1 MERHRPLPTRPP
13 TAYSEWAVGWGAGC
27 RTDPVALDQTL
38 TPPPCDEAR
47 SRAPRP
53 RVDGH
58 GFCRRPCRDL
68 FRPAP
73 APLAGRYTLAAARR
87 LWWRCKQRARA
98 GAQRGSGR
106 TDFDAGCQPSPA
118 PAKTGGRSEPVS
130 ILSCSADRGDA
141 AARKLVKICTS
152 VSPATHPPCNAVNSC
167 AMIEDEI
174 ARSCALMGNDAAG
187 TPGCEVDPKSD
198 AAAADVVR
206 RYYAAINAHD
216 YSTAWIQWG
225 QDGRP
230 GQRFADFQKGFAH
243 TRATSVTIG
252 RMAPARGG
260 GLGLCDRAGDGR
272 RAARQWAAAALRR
285 AICGATG
292 QRRAGG
298 ECGPAALAY
307 RSATLKPAAG

>member
-1 MERHRPLPTRPP
+1 MKR
-13 TAYSEWAVGWGAGC
+13 GAG
-27 RTDPVALDQTL
+27 RRGHALTDMDFVGGLAVIRSAPRLPRWLAGTLLLPLAACGGGASSEPEPERNAVAAAPTSTPVA
-38 TPPPCDEAR
+38 
-47 SRAPRP
+47 S
-53 RVDGH
+53 
-58 GFCRRPCRDL
+58 
-68 FRPAP
+68 
-73 APLAGRYTLAAARR
+73 
-87 LWWRCKQRARA
+87 
-98 GAQRGSGR
+98 
-106 TDFDAGCQPSPA
+106 PSPA

-252 RMAPARGG
+252 RMAPSEGA
-260 GLGLCDRAGDGR
+260 AGSVYATVPVTVDAQLDNGR
-272 RAARQWAAAALRR
+272 QQRFVGQYVVRRVNDVPGASADQLRWH
-285 AICGATG
+285 ID
-292 QRRAGG
+292 
-298 ECGPAALAY
+298 
-307 RSATLKPAAG
+307 SATLKPAAG